1 MRFTLQRTF
10 LLFLCLVSFEASAR
24 TKSEAL
30 TACQNYIAPKQ
41 GHPSYTYSCVDQ
53 LSNGQPAIVEIIGDN
68 LGGEQTGAAWY
79 YDPLP
84 ECEPPNTRYEDP
96 VTGQMVCGIPLDCKT
111 DTIPGGSIMS
121 SGGSVGGGAGVYNVN
136 SCAYTCGIN
145 FSKLD
150 GQTSVYDAQ
159 ECTGLGQPWTS
170 EDPAEYENP
179 PEQCDVKDS
188 QGNCLDMDKQDGGSC
203 PTGTTYG
210 QVNGTNVCV
219 PSGTPTDGLDEGSK
233 GPDGQGGD
241 QPENGGNTG
250 GDGDGD
256 GNGDGT
262 GDGDGNGDG
271 SGDGEGDGDGSGGGG
286 GGTGDGEEEDPGEYG
301 SNACESAPTCSGDA
315 IQCGIVRE
323 VWENRCLIHETGE
336 KADEFFSQKTQ
347 GVGNLD
353 DEGLALV
360 DSKDFDL
367 SDKMQDFANVSD
379 PAPAQ
384 CPPPTD
390 IRLALGTF
398 QVEFTPYCDLAEQLR
413 PLTIFIF
420 TFLGALAV
428 ARTVMG
434 VI

>member
-1 MRFTLQRTF
+1 MCSSMIRTTWPCWLLLLVCWSLPVKADVIYGVKTLSDQTYSDPQAA
-10 LLFLCLVSFEASAR
+10 CEAYLATLGSPFDQTSVEKTTTDVGPPVDGGSAR
-24 TKSEAL
+24 YGYCHFSSSWHYV
-30 TACQNYIAPKQ
+30 TATESLYW
-41 GHPSYTYSCVDQ
+41 GYVESC
-53 LSNGQPAIVEIIGDN
+53 S
-68 LGGEQTGAAWY
+68 
-79 YDPLP
+79 
-84 ECEPPNTRYEDP
+84 
-96 VTGQMVCGIPLDCKT
+96 T
-111 DTIPGGSIMS
+111 DVIPGGPI
-121 SGGSVGGGAGVYNVN
+121 SGGFGSGIYNVN
-136 SCAYTCGIN
+136 GCAYSCSTN
-145 FSKLD
+145 YSKLD
-150 GQTSVYDAQ
+150 GQTSLYDAQ
-159 ECTGLGQPWTS
+159 ECTGLGQPYTT
-170 EDPAEYENP
+170 ENPDDYENP
-179 PEQCDVKDS
+179 PAQCEVEDG
-188 QGNCLDMDKQDGGSC
+188 QGNCLDMDKQDGGLC

-219 PSGTPTDGLDEGSK
+219 PSGSPTDGLDEGSK

-241 QPENGGNTG
+241 QPENGGDTG
-250 GDGDGD
+250 GEGD

-271 SGDGEGDGDGSGGGG
+271 SGDGEGDGNGGGG
-286 GGTGDGEEEDPGEYG
+286 GGTGGDGEGEEGEGVYG
-301 SNACESAPTCSGDA
+301 SNGCEAPPTCEGDA
-315 IQCGIVRE
+315 IQCGIARE
-323 VWENRCLIHETGE
+323 VWESRCLIHEAGE
-336 KADEFFSQKTQ
+336 QADEFFGQKTQ

-367 SDKMQDFANVSD
+367 SDKMQDFSNVSD

-390 IRLALGTF
+390 ITLALGTF
-398 QVEFTPYCDLAEQLR
+398 QVEFTSFCELAEQLR